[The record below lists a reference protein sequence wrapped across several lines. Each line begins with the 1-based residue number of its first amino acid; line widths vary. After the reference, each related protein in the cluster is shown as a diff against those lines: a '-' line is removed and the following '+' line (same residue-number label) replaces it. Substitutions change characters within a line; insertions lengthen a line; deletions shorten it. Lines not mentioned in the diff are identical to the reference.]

1 MSLILPFLPKLFPAP
16 SAWSLLALSTAGQSC
31 SWLCWQVLHA
41 QFHLKD
47 PLCRVWMGRL
57 SVIYQNHLFAL
68 AHTGSFLL
76 VLGLFAPPWQVQVSS
91 PWLWFGAGINN
102 PGIEGCA
109 PFSCCTL
116 GISPGNGRGVIT
128 GVGDGIQTFRV
139 VFLQQ
144 FGSDLNFYSCL
155 CLLQVWPVPPFTHHL
170 FMKSQKN
177 DRGQTPG
184 LSRCFLSLS
193 QPFSLDFGALVIPQ

>member
-76 VLGLFAPPWQVQVSS
+76 VLRLFAPPWQVQVSS

-116 GISPGNGRGVIT
+116 GISPGSGGGVIT
-128 GVGDGIQTFRV
+128 GMGDWNSDIQRGVSTAVWIRFE
-139 VFLQQ
+139 FLQL
-144 FGSDLNFYSCL
+144 FVFAAGAWCGLYP
-155 CLLQVWPVPPFTHHL
+155 LLPIT
-170 FMKSQKN
+170 
-177 DRGQTPG
+177 
-184 LSRCFLSLS
+184 FL
-193 QPFSLDFGALVIPQ
+193 